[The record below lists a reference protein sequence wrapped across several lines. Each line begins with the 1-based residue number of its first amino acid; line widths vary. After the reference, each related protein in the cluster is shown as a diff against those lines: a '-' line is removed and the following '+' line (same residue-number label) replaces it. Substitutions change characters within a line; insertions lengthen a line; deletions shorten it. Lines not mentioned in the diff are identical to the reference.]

1 MNWISL
7 ALAVGLAFTY
17 QSIPVLGRVICCGE
31 FEAISASEFVA
42 HLSPGWNLG
51 NSLDAVPNEDSW
63 NNEPITESTF
73 DDVKNAG
80 FNSVRIPG
88 MYFPVRSKL

>member
-7 ALAVGLAFTY
+7 ALAVGLACTY
-17 QSIPVLGRVICCGE
+17 QSVLVLGRATCAGE
-31 FEAISASEFVA
+31 FDAISASEFVA
-42 HLSPGWNLG
+42 HLAPGWNLG
-51 NSLDAVPNEDSW
+51 NSLDAIPTENSW
-63 NNEPITESTF
+63 NNQPVAETTF

-88 MYFPVRSKL
+88 M